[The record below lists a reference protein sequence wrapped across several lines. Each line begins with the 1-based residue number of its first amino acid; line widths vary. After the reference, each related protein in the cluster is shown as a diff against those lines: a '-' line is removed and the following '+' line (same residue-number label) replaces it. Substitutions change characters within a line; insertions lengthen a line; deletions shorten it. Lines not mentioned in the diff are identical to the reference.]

1 MYDTY
6 RTLQRGSWPSGRW
19 LEFFSVFFQRRQ
31 SSSTFS
37 VPQKLPSRYNLKDR
51 LSILRFAFYGNSG
64 CTKWFH
70 LGRARTF
77 SEYQDETLW
86 TLGCRVFAGLLP
98 QKTPTSKCP
107 WHDLVNSNKKRLRDV
122 ALYLPQCFFH
132 FCAPN
137 VSASVLGVHKCSS
150 HMPPF
155 LTRIGLILG
164 FLRSEYVLYDVNRVW
179 DLYTS
184 TKIDLGATTASYRPF
199 AVVQTQLGCR

>member
-6 RTLQRGSWPSGRW
+6 RTLQRRSWPSGRL

-107 WHDLVNSNKKRLRDV
+107 WHDLVNSNKMRLTSLAQTNLSHWKQTPTVDQLEKPHSPLFYIRMQWCFKHLWIAPKTPVEHTYTKRRWPPQNESKWWLR
-122 ALYLPQCFFH
+122 
-132 FCAPN
+132 
-137 VSASVLGVHKCSS
+137 
-150 HMPPF
+150 
-155 LTRIGLILG
+155 
-164 FLRSEYVLYDVNRVW
+164 W
-179 DLYTS
+179 
-184 TKIDLGATTASYRPF
+184 
-199 AVVQTQLGCR
+199 